1 MSEIYGTAP
10 IDLKFKIRSIGDVVA
25 TVRGRSCVV
34 SAMGFEHKTI
44 GDDPRL
50 LAKAIDF
57 YSSERP
63 VNTPDADPETQ
74 AWIDAVNWP
83 VWPRAETALGG

>member
-1 MSEIYGTAP
+1 M
-10 IDLKFKIRSIGDVVA
+10 VA

-34 SAMGFEHKTI
+34 SALVFEHKTI

-50 LAKAIDF
+50 IAKAIDF
-57 YSSERP
+57 DSSERP
-63 VNTPDADPETQ
+63 VNTPDADAETQ

-83 VWPRAETALGG
+83 VWHRDETALGG